1 MLFTE
6 KVTTNTELLKLENN
20 MRKVIL
26 LRYGEVFLKGKN
38 RNVFENALL
47 NNIKS
52 AVFAVENNHNA
63 EIKKIGGR
71 YLLSGF
77 EKQNLEAL
85 VDRLKKVFG
94 LVSLSVAY
102 EVETSVENI
111 ENVVKEF
118 VKTNVGANVKTFKV
132 DVKRA
137 DKSFPV
143 NSIEF
148 SAYIG
153 GVVLNLLP
161 NLKVDLHSPEF
172 LLEIDIRENGRS
184 YVFAGRETCC
194 GGLPVGVSGN
204 ALVMLSGGID
214 SPVATYL
221 VAKRGLKVSCVH
233 FHSYPYTS
241 KQAKDKVIKL
251 AKEVKDY
258 TGEFD
263 LYCVSFTKIQEEI
276 HKNCKDG
283 YMITIMRRIMMRIC
297 EILCEKY
304 GFNAIVT
311 GENLGQVASQ
321 TVESL
326 TSTESVLKNHIV
338 IRPLIT
344 FDKLEIIDIAKN
356 IGTFETSILPYED
369 CCTVFLPK
377 NPLIKPKIELV
388 EREEEKLDVDWL
400 VKNAI
405 DTMEIIKI

>member
-1 MLFTE
+1 M
-6 KVTTNTELLKLENN
+6 N
-20 MRKVIL
+20 KVIL

-52 AVFAVENNHNA
+52 AVFAVENTRNA

-77 EKQNLEAL
+77 NEENLETL
-85 VDRLKKVFG
+85 KIRLKKVFG
-94 LVSLSVAY
+94 LVSLSVAH
-102 EVETSVENI
+102 EVETDVLNI
-111 ENVVKEF
+111 ENLVKAF
-118 VKTNVGANVKTFKV
+118 VNENLNSNIKTFKV
-132 DVKRA
+132 EVKRA
-137 DKSFPV
+137 DKRFPI
-143 NSIEF
+143 NSIDF
-148 SAYIG
+148 SSKIG
-153 GVVLNLLP
+153 GLVLELFP
-161 NLKVDLHSPEF
+161 NLKVDLHNPEF
-172 LLEIDIRENGRS
+172 LLEIDIRENGKT
-184 YVFAGRETCC
+184 YVFAGRESCC

-221 VAKRGLKVSCVH
+221 VAKRGLKISAIH

-251 AKEVKDY
+251 ANEVKDY
-258 TGEFD
+258 TGEFN

-304 GFNAIVT
+304 GFSAIVT

-321 TVESL
+321 TVERL

-338 IRPLIT
+338 LRPLVT
-344 FDKLEIIDIAKN
+344 FDKLEIIDIAKQ

-377 NPLIKPKIELV
+377 NPLIKPKIDLV
-388 EREEEKLDVDWL
+388 EKEEEKLDIDWL

-405 DTMEIIKI
+405 ETMEIIRI

>member
-1 MLFTE
+1 M
-6 KVTTNTELLKLENN
+6 N
-20 MRKVIL
+20 KVIL
-26 LRYGEVFLKGKN
+26 LRYGELFLKGKN

-52 AVFAVENNHNA
+52 AVFAVENTHGA

-77 EKQNLEAL
+77 NADNLEAL
-85 VDRLKKVFG
+85 VLKLKKVFG

-102 EVETSVENI
+102 EVETDINSIKNLVKTF
-111 ENVVKEF
+111 VKE
-118 VKTNVGANVKTFKV
+118 NLNSSIKTFKV

-137 DKSFPV
+137 DKKFPI
-143 NSIEF
+143 NSIDF
-148 SAYIG
+148 SAKVG
-153 GVVLNLLP
+153 GIVLDIYP
-161 NLKVDLHSPEF
+161 NLKVDLHNPEF
-172 LLEIDIRENGRS
+172 LLEIDIRENGKT
-184 YVFAGRETCC
+184 YVFAGREACC

-221 VAKRGLKVSCVH
+221 VAKRGLKISAIH

-251 AKEVKDY
+251 ANEVKDY
-258 TGEFD
+258 TGEFN

-297 EILCEKY
+297 EILCEKF

-338 IRPLIT
+338 LRPLVT
-344 FDKLEIIDIAKN
+344 FDKLEIIDIAKQ

-388 EREEEKLDVDWL
+388 EKEEEKLDIDWL

-405 DTMEIIKI
+405 DTMEVIKI